1 MMHTLHKR
9 AWAVAVAMLLLTF
22 GAQAADDPLN
32 PSYPS
37 IPPAYTTLEPASL
50 INDARVNFGFDMVIE
65 KSDGYQVTSPDG
77 DTFYVDNIEQ
87 PNCAFYA
94 TYISNEDGGFGSGG
108 LEVFS
113 NVYIEEV
120 NFENCQ

>member
-1 MMHTLHKR
+1 MMYTLHKR
-9 AWAVAVAMLLLTF
+9 AWAVAITIWLSTSGV
-22 GAQAADDPLN
+22 QAVDDPIT

-37 IPPAYTTLEPASL
+37 VPSDYTTLDAGTL
-50 INDARVNFGFDMVIE
+50 INSARVNFGFETIIE

-94 TYISNEDGGFGSGG
+94 TYISNEDGDFGGGG